1 MGASASTACQVG
13 ALMNCRGLTGLVV
26 LEVGRQLGVLSPA
39 LFTIMVLVT
48 LVTTAMTV
56 PLVNLFGRKE
66 HEDAEIGGLEPVMRA

>member
-1 MGASASTACQVG
+1 
-13 ALMNCRGLTGLVV
+13 MNCRGLTGLVV
-26 LEVGRQLGVLSPA
+26 LEVGRQLGVLSSA

-66 HEDAEIGGLEPVMRA
+66 HEDAEMDGLERVMRA